1 MTPFHPSPRLAIHAL
16 SVALLACC
24 LVTFARA
31 DLIVTRGSGGTYDP
45 TISRYSATDGSARGT
60 STSNNEGWQ
69 GLCRGPEG
77 RLYAVTNILGA
88 ATIYAFAADGTRDRI
103 FSDATYQAPQ
113 GIAFG
118 PDGNLY
124 AVGII
129 EGSYDNNPV
138 LGVTRIDG
146 INGQRVANVFL
157 ASIAGATWLDVPRFG
172 PDGKLYLLSDLGV
185 LRVDPASGAYLGVV
199 VALGSGGLD
208 RPAGLA
214 FTAAG
219 DLLVGSST
227 QNSIKR
233 YAGSNGAYLGDF
245 VAAGSGGLSQPTD
258 LTFGPDGDLYVASY
272 GSGQVLR
279 YRGATGAFVSI
290 FVANSGA
297 LPPHLLVFDG
307 PVTAS
312 ETVWFDDALPAG
324 AVARTTGGDSWTWVT
339 DNPVSGTKAFQTI
352 LSPDLHE
359 QFFAW
364 AQPLTLAAGDRLFA
378 WVFLADTGPQRP
390 RELMLSWFDGGNWE
404 HRAYWGENL
413 IAFGQN
419 GTESRRYLGPVPSTQ
434 HGQWMRLEIPVESV
448 GLAGK
453 SVSGMSFSVYGGQ
466 VKWDRVGK
474 VAYPAPA
481 TPPTVSNPPPSNPPA
496 TTTGTTTVWFDDAW
510 PAGAQTGT
518 TGGAWTRAAGTP
530 PPKFGANAL
539 YSNLANGLHEQWL
552 NFAWDG
558 LALAANDTFYIWV
571 YLDPANPPRELCIS
585 FCADNWN
592 HRAYWGQKLM
602 NYATDGTP
610 AQYRIGDL
618 PAAGQ
623 WVRLEVPA
631 ARVNLAGQTV
641 TGLSLTLYDG
651 KAAFDQAGKISP

>member
-1 MTPFHPSPRLAIHAL
+1 MTPFNPSPRLAIHAL
-16 SVALLACC
+16 FVALLACC

-60 STSNNEGWQ
+60 STSSNEGWQ

-77 RLYAVTNILGA
+77 RLYAVTNVLGA

-146 INGQRVANVFL
+146 VNGQRVANVFL
-157 ASIAGATWLDVPRFG
+157 ASTAGATRLDAPRFG

-185 LRVDPASGAYLGVV
+185 LRVEPASGAYLGVF

-233 YAGSNGAYLGDF
+233 YAGSTGAYLGDF

-290 FVANSGA
+290 FVASSGA

-474 VAYPAPA
+474 VAYTAPA
-481 TPPTVSNPPPSNPPA
+481 TPPTVSNPPQSNPPA

-530 PPKFGANAL
+530 APKFGANAL